1 MPGEG
6 GFMLKLR
13 IPAGL
18 FQMCS
23 NEKPR
28 PSPRESTGSRDLIYK
43 IQLVHVYDEYLV
55 IVHLRCVNSNET
67 GT

>member
-1 MPGEG
+1 MPGGG

-28 PSPRESTGSRDLIYK
+28 PSPRESTGSRDLIYI
-43 IQLVHVYDEYLV
+43 IQ
-55 IVHLRCVNSNET
+55 
-67 GT
+67 